1 MKGDFADQLDTPV
14 PGEDKDR
21 PPKRHV
27 PEGRVGWHAL
37 GFFILIVAAIGGLT
51 LFLSY
56 ISCTPGVDKDAPCT
70 CAADESVLVALVIA
84 AGAIGGL
91 IHAATSFATFAGNRE
106 LLASWIFWLYLRA
119 PLGVLLAL
127 LVYLAIRAGIFGDME
142 VATCAGVYKVAFFA
156 GLSGLFSKQ
165 VADKLSDLVDNLF
178 LSSKPPNRADALEH
192 TQTSDETKTAQAGA
206 GEQAKF
212 EEIIRK
218 VQQCL
223 IKLGHLP
230 ARNDGGPSD
239 DGILTDATRDA
250 INRFFAAEGITAE
263 ERLAAFGE
271 EADPDYWP
279 KLLEQLEGMA
289 K

>member
-1 MKGDFADQLDTPV
+1 M
-14 PGEDKDR
+14 
-21 PPKRHV
+21 
-27 PEGRVGWHAL
+27 
-37 GFFILIVAAIGGLT
+37 
-51 LFLSY
+51 
-56 ISCTPGVDKDAPCT
+56 
-70 CAADESVLVALVIA
+70 
-84 AGAIGGL
+84 
-91 IHAATSFATFAGNRE
+91 
-106 LLASWIFWLYLRA
+106 
-119 PLGVLLAL
+119 PLHG
-127 LVYLAIRAGIFGDME
+127 
-142 VATCAGVYKVAFFA
+142 
-156 GLSGLFSKQ
+156 
-165 VADKLSDLVDNLF
+165 
-178 LSSKPPNRADALEH
+178 
-192 TQTSDETKTAQAGA
+192 
-206 GEQAKF
+206 
-212 EEIIRK
+212 IIRK

>member
-1 MKGDFADQLDTPV
+1 MKGVFSDQLDTPV
-14 PGEDKDR
+14 VGEDPDR

-27 PEGRVGWHAL
+27 PGDQVWIHAIC
-37 GFFILIVAAIGGLT
+37 FVAFIVLAIVALAL
-51 LFLSY
+51 LLWSL
-56 ISCTPGVDKDAPCT
+56 SCTAGAAKDAPCT
-70 CAADESVLVALVIA
+70 CAANELVLIALVIA

-91 IHAATSFATFAGNRE
+91 IHAATSFVTFAGNRE
-106 LLASWIFWLYLRA
+106 LLESWVYWLYLRA
-119 PLGVLLAL
+119 PIGVLLAL
-127 LVYLAIRAGIFGDME
+127 LVYLAIRAGVFGAFN
-142 VATCAGVYKVAFFA
+142 VGFCADVYRIAFFA

-178 LSSKPPNRADALEH
+178 VASKPPSRADALEH
-192 TQTSDETKTAQAGA
+192 TRKATDAAKAQAE

-223 IKLGHLP
+223 ITLGHLP
-230 ARNDGGPSD
+230 ARTSDGGPSD
-239 DGILTDATRDA
+239 DGILNDATRDA
-250 INRFFAAEGITAE
+250 ITRFLTAEGITAE

-271 EADPDYWP
+271 EEEPDYWP
-279 KLLEQLEGMA
+279 KLLQQLEAVA